1 MVSTTVAQAEVHSYD
16 DVPNEL
22 EDVRETPAD
31 VGGGERAETSD
42 DKPTADGVGGQS
54 LPSAGAEQIVPT
66 PSSPHHSSQPPPPV
80 PTESPKF
87 DHDQVSA
94 ANTGKVLKGRKNV
107 PI

>member
-1 MVSTTVAQAEVHSYD
+1 MSTTVAQAEVHSYD

-22 EDVRETPAD
+22 EDVREAPSQE

-66 PSSPHHSSQPPPPV
+66 RSGH
-80 PTESPKF
+80 
-87 DHDQVSA
+87 
-94 ANTGKVLKGRKNV
+94 
-107 PI
+107 